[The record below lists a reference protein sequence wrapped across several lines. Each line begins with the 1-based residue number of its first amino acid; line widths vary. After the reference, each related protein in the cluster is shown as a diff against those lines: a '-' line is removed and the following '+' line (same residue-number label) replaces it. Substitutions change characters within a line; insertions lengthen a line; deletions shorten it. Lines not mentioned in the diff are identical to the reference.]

1 MRELLIGEYI
11 RERRKDLGLT
21 QINLCEGLCEPS
33 TLCRLE
39 RGVHAPSSG
48 LVNPLLQR
56 LGLPGGRFFALLNEN
71 EAAVEALQKEI
82 RADEI
87 RFYRAIGDMK
97 SQIRE
102 ETVEKLV
109 QLEKLAGKTDRCVQQ
124 FILGTMVA
132 LGKPEDSEDR
142 LEMLMKAIRLTV
154 PLFDLDQIALKRYS
168 MEEVKIINQIAITFK
183 REGKRKQAIDVYR
196 QLLAYIEANHQEL
209 VGYAGHFCLVAHNYS
224 IALCLEKCYME
235 AIEIANKGWK
245 VCVKYGDYQFLPGFL
260 ATLAE
265 CYYFMGDHKQSA
277 ELYLQAYSIYYAI
290 HDENGLVR
298 VRQEMKERLNL
309 DDPF

>member
-87 RFYRAIGDMK
+87 RFRKADEEIK
-97 SQIRE
+97 PEIRE
-102 ETVEKLV
+102 EALDKLA
-109 QLEKLAGKTDRCVQQ
+109 QLEELAGKDDRVVQQ
-124 FILGTMVA
+124 FILGT
-132 LGKPEDSEDR
+132 K
-142 LEMLMKAIRLTV
+142 
-154 PLFDLDQIALKRYS
+154 
-168 MEEVKIINQIAITFK
+168 
-183 REGKRKQAIDVYR
+183 
-196 QLLAYIEANHQEL
+196 
-209 VGYAGHFCLVAHNYS
+209 
-224 IALCLEKCYME
+224 
-235 AIEIANKGWK
+235 
-245 VCVKYGDYQFLPGFL
+245 
-260 ATLAE
+260 ATLGE
-265 CYYFMGDHKQSA
+265 KDGPYDF
-277 ELYLQAYSIYYAI
+277 
-290 HDENGLVR
+290 
-298 VRQEMKERLNL
+298 
-309 DDPF
+309 